1 MYQSIRL
8 ETDNLGSFYA
18 STASIFLKM
27 FVYLKK
33 KKKVCSKM
41 LTLSTD
47 FIILCVFYFRP
58 QFHLYSVLF
67 VFIWFLKKIPI
78 KPIFIISDYV
88 FAPDFAFVLDMCK
101 CEYT

>member
-1 MYQSIRL
+1 
-8 ETDNLGSFYA
+8 
-18 STASIFLKM
+18 
-27 FVYLKK
+27 
-33 KKKVCSKM
+33 M

-101 CEYT
+101 CEYTWLSWWQTLMGTLLLAWQPDRPTNLF